1 MIDTIAAVDLMEDVE
16 AASRVSTLPKVL
28 EVVCRTTGMGFA
40 VLAKVTG
47 DRWIACGVQD
57 NINLGIGPGSELDVE
72 TTVCHTVRR
81 SGAPVIV
88 ESTDDSVDFRDH
100 PARLIH
106 GFRSFISVP
115 VVLPDGRFFG
125 TLTALD
131 KEPRRLD
138 SGEML
143 RSFELF
149 SDLVALNVE
158 KELQLRSSTSALA
171 QEREV
176 AELREQFIAVL
187 GHDLRNPLASI
198 KAANYVLR
206 RDPTAAPEVASLIE
220 QGTARMSGLIDDVLD
235 FARGRLGGGI
245 PVSFGAPA
253 PLTGLVGRIV
263 DEFRSSHPQRTIID
277 DVSLDVAI
285 SCDRGR
291 MEQLVCNLVGNAI
304 KHGAPDAPI
313 WISGRILDDTLVLSI
328 ENLGTAIPPEML
340 TRLFQ
345 PFVRGMNSEGG
356 EGLGLGLFIAM
367 EIART
372 HGGRIVAESS
382 GDLTRFT
389 FRMPIIPAVHDRT
402 LAPGAMQALLVSG
415 SDAW

>member
-1 MIDTIAAVDLMEDVE
+1 MIDTIEPAEFLEDYE

-57 NINLGIGPGSELDVE
+57 NINLGIGTGAELDVE
-72 TTVCHTVRR
+72 TTVCHTVRQL
-81 SGAPVIV
+81 GTPLIV
-88 ESTDDSVDFRDH
+88 ESTDESDDFRDH
-100 PARLIH
+100 PARRIH

-125 TLTALD
+125 TLSALD
-131 KEPRRLD
+131 MEPRSLGG
-138 SGEML
+138 GETL

-149 SDLVALNVE
+149 ADLVALSVE
-158 KELQLRSSTSALA
+158 KELQLRSSKSALA

-198 KAANYVLR
+198 KSAGYVLR
-206 RDPTAAPEVASLIE
+206 RNPSTAPEVASLIE
-220 QGTARMSGLIDDVLD
+220 QGTARMSGMIDDVLD

-245 PVSFGAPA
+245 PVAFGAPA
-253 PLTGLVGRIV
+253 PLTGLIGRIL
-263 DEFRSSHPQRTIID
+263 DEFRSSHPERTIVA
-277 DVSLDVAI
+277 DVSLDAMV
-285 SCDRGR
+285 SSDRGR

-304 KHGAPDAPI
+304 KHGAPDAPVNV
-313 WISGRILDDTLVLSI
+313 SGRIVDGFVVLAI
-328 ENLGTAIPPEML
+328 ENVGPAIPPDML
-340 TRLFQ
+340 GRLFQ
-345 PFVRGMNSEGG
+345 PFVRGRDGEGG

-372 HGGRIVAESS
+372 HGGRIIVESS
-382 GDLTRFT
+382 DDLTRFT
-389 FRMPIIPAVHDRT
+389 FRMPIIPAVHDRA
-402 LAPGAMQALLVSG
+402 LAPAAMRALLVSG